1 MKRFVSIQTED
12 FSIEQETNQLRAATQ
27 EVGGIA
33 TFTGL
38 VSDLNREQKIESL
51 FLEHYPGMTE
61 KQLEQIIDQAQ
72 VRWNLLGAR
81 VIHRVGLLYPQD
93 QIVFVGVSSR
103 HRKECFEACQFIM
116 DYLKTH
122 ATIWKKERGD
132 EQSEWLEARESDK
145 TEEKKWQQ

>member
-1 MKRFVSIQTED
+1 MRMVSIQTED
-12 FSIEQETNQLRAATQ
+12 FSISHETQQLRQATP

-38 VSDLNREQKIESL
+38 VSDLNREQTIESL

-61 KQLEQIIDQAQ
+61 RQLEQIIDKAEA
-72 VRWNLLGAR
+72 RWNLLGVR

-103 HRKECFEACQFIM
+103 HRKDCFEACQFIM

-122 ATIWKKERGD
+122 ATIWKKE
-132 EQSEWLEARESDK
+132 SSAAKAEWLEARDSDK
-145 TEEKKWQQ
+145 IEEKKWQ

>member
-12 FSIEQETNQLRAATQ
+12 FSIEQETNQLRAATP

-72 VRWNLLGAR
+72 VRWNLLGVR
-81 VIHRVGLLYPQD
+81 VIHRVGLLHPQD

-103 HRKECFEACQFIM
+103 HRKDCFEACQFIM

-122 ATIWKKERGD
+122 ATIWKKESSE
-132 EQSEWLEARESDK
+132 EQSEWLDARESDK
-145 TEEKKWQQ
+145 TEEEKWQQ

>member
-12 FSIEQETNQLRAATQ
+12 FSIEQETNQLRAATP

-145 TEEKKWQQ
+145 TDEKKWQQ

>member
-1 MKRFVSIQTED
+1 MRMISIQSED
-12 FSIEQETNQLRAATQ
+12 FSIEQETNALRAATP

-51 FLEHYPGMTE
+51 YLEHYPGMTE
-61 KQLEQIIDQAQ
+61 KQLEQIIDQAES
-72 VRWNLLGAR
+72 RWKLLGTR
-81 VIHRVGLLYPQD
+81 IIHRIGLLHPQD

-103 HRKECFEACQFIM
+103 HRKDCFEACQFIM

-122 ATIWKKERGD
+122 ATIWKKESSKQ
-132 EQSEWLEARESDK
+132 QSEWLEARDSDK
-145 TEEKKWQQ
+145 AEEQKWD

>member
-1 MKRFVSIQTED
+1 LISIQTED
-12 FSIEQETNQLRAATQ
+12 FSIEHETNQLRAATP

-61 KQLEQIIDQAQ
+61 KQLEQITEQAEQ
-72 VRWNLLGAR
+72 RWNLLGVR
-81 VIHRVGLLYPQD
+81 VIHRIGLLHPQD

-103 HRKECFEACQFIM
+103 HRKDCFEACQFIM

-122 ATIWKKERGD
+122 ATIWKKESD
-132 EQSEWLEARESDK
+132 EEQSEWLEARESDK
-145 TEEKKWQQ
+145 TEEQKWTQ

>member
-12 FSIEQETNQLRAATQ
+12 FSIELETNQLRTATP

-38 VSDLNREQKIESL
+38 VSDLNRDQKIESL
-51 FLEHYPGMTE
+51 LLEHYPGMTE

-72 VRWNLLGAR
+72 LRWNLLGVR
-81 VIHRVGLLYPQD
+81 VIHRVGLLHPRD

-116 DYLKTH
+116 DYLKTQ
-122 ATIWKKERGD
+122 ATIWKKESSQ
-132 EQSEWLEARESDK
+132 EKSEWLSARESDRI
-145 TEEKKWQQ
+145 EQQKW

>member
-1 MKRFVSIQTED
+1 MVSIQTED
-12 FSIEQETNQLRAATQ
+12 FSIEHETNQLRVSTPEA
-27 EVGGIA
+27 GGIA

-61 KQLEQIIDQAQ
+61 KQLEQIVDQAEQ
-72 VRWNLLGAR
+72 RWKLLGTR
-81 VIHRVGLLYPQD
+81 IIHRVGLLHPQD

-103 HRKECFEACQFIM
+103 HRKDCFEACQFIM

-122 ATIWKKERGD
+122 ATIWKKESS
-132 EQSEWLEARESDK
+132 EQQSEWLDARESDK
-145 TEEKKWQQ
+145 AEEQKWK

>member
-1 MKRFVSIQTED
+1 MKRFISIQVED
-12 FSIEQETNQLRAATQ
+12 FSIEFETNQLRAATP

-38 VSDLNREQKIESL
+38 VSDLNRQQKIESL

-72 VRWNLLGAR
+72 LRWNLLGVR
-81 VIHRVGLLYPQD
+81 VIHRIGLLHPRD

-116 DYLKTH
+116 DYLKTQ
-122 ATIWKKERGD
+122 ATIWKKESSQ
-132 EQSEWLEARESDK
+132 EKSEWLSARESDRI
-145 TEEKKWQQ
+145 EQQKW

>member
-12 FSIEQETNQLRAATQ
+12 FSIEQETNQLRAATP

-72 VRWNLLGAR
+72 VRWNLLGVR

-132 EQSEWLEARESDK
+132 EQSEWLEARDSDK
-145 TEEKKWQQ
+145 TEEKKWQR

>member
-1 MKRFVSIQTED
+1 MKRFVSIQTKD
-12 FSIEQETNQLRAATQ
+12 FSIEQETNQLRATTP

-72 VRWNLLGAR
+72 LRWNLLGVR
-81 VIHRVGLLYPQD
+81 VIHRVGLLHPQD

-116 DYLKTH
+116 DYLKTQ
-122 ATIWKKERGD
+122 ATIWKKESSQ
-132 EQSEWLEARESDK
+132 EQSQWLEARESDQAA
-145 TEEKKWQQ
+145 EQKWQQ

>member
-1 MKRFVSIQTED
+1 MRKVSIQTED
-12 FSIEQETNQLRAATQ
+12 FSIEHETKQLRAATP

-38 VSDLNREQKIESL
+38 VSDLNRDQKIESL

-61 KQLEQIIDQAQ
+61 KQLEKIIDQAEK
-72 VRWNLLGAR
+72 RWNLLGTCI
-81 VIHRVGLLYPQD
+81 IHRVGLLHPQD

-103 HRKECFEACQFIM
+103 HRKDCFEACQFIM

-122 ATIWKKERGD
+122 ATIWKKESSSAK
-132 EQSEWLEARESDK
+132 QEWLEARVSDK
-145 TEEKKWQQ
+145 LEEKKWQ

>member
-1 MKRFVSIQTED
+1 MRMISIQTED
-12 FSIEQETNQLRAATQ
+12 FSIEYETNQLREATP

-61 KQLEQIIDQAQ
+61 KQLEQITDQAEQ
-72 VRWNLLGAR
+72 RWGLLGVR
-81 VIHRVGLLYPQD
+81 IIHRIGLLHPQD

-103 HRKECFEACQFIM
+103 HRKDCFEACQFIM

-122 ATIWKKERGD
+122 ATIWKKERG
-132 EQSEWLEARESDK
+132 EGQSEWLEARESDK
-145 TEEKKWQQ
+145 IEEKKWQR

>member
-12 FSIEQETNQLRAATQ
+12 FSIEQETNQLRAATP

-72 VRWNLLGAR
+72 LRWNLLGVR
-81 VIHRVGLLYPQD
+81 VIHRVGLLHPQD

-122 ATIWKKERGD
+122 ATIWKKESGE
-132 EQSEWLEARESDK
+132 EQSEWLDARDSDK
-145 TEEKKWQQ
+145 TEEEKWQQ